1 MNVIIS
7 SSICPLLFYLSSLF
21 NGTIPYRGRAK
32 TSPTKINVGIGM
44 VRKHFT
50 NSKPPL
56 TYVKSKVGIGMGQEA
71 FFIILIVG
79 QQMT

>member
-1 MNVIIS
+1 MV
-7 SSICPLLFYLSSLF
+7 
-21 NGTIPYRGRAK
+21 PYRTYPIGQRREGGRAK
-32 TSPTKINVGIGM
+32 NSPTKINVGIGM

-50 NSKPPL
+50 NPKPPL